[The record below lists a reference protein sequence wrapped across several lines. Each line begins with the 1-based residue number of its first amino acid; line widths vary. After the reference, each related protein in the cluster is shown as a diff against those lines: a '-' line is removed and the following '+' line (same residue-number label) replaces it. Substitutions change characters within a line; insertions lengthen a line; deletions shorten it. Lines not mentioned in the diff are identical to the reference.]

1 MLLSAAKKLIKIW
14 DVNVDSTVISR
25 LVKTKTN
32 SKYLIWYSDKATR
45 PLALIM
51 SKMTAYVKTFK
62 VEDKNNKLKSFRIYD
77 KELLEKYKASWTK
90 IEDFKDIELNAQPV
104 YDDRYI
110 KIKIRTYGDNIYTNF
125 SGSNVPEDDID
136 FESFI
141 VNPIDFLLVYDKEYY
156 LYLHNFPDKIVKKHI
171 TDYLGENLFED

>member
-1 MLLSAAKKLIKIW
+1 
-14 DVNVDSTVISR
+14 
-25 LVKTKTN
+25 
-32 SKYLIWYSDKATR
+32 
-45 PLALIM
+45 
-51 SKMTAYVKTFK
+51 MTAYVKTFK

-90 IEDFKDIELNAQPV
+90 IEDFKDIELNARPV

-156 LYLHNFPDKIVKKHI
+156 LYLHNFLIKLSKNILQIILVKIFLKIRYYKCCI
-171 TDYLGENLFED
+171 TIELIYAKELISPKVTIAKSA